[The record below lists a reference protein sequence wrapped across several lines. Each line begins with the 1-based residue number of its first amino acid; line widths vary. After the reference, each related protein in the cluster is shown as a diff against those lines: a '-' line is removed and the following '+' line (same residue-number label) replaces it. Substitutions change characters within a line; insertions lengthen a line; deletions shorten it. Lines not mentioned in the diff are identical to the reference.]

1 MLGRIRNILPGVGQG
16 TSKPSQNA
24 PALQKGGQAQA
35 VGKRR
40 ALGDI
45 TNAHES
51 QAVEAKEGKKVSF
64 PCFLPSFVV
73 VVSSWRVSGLS

>member
-1 MLGRIRNILPGVGQG
+1 V
-16 TSKPSQNA
+16 
-24 PALQKGGQAQA
+24 LQKGGPAQA

-51 QAVEAKEGKKVSF
+51 QAVETIVCKTNSQKLDEQSSCFDITNYKK
-64 PCFLPSFVV
+64 
-73 VVSSWRVSGLS
+73 

>member
-24 PALQKGGQAQA
+24 PVLQKGGPAQA

-51 QAVEAKEGKKVSF
+51 QAVETIVCKTNSQKLDEQSSCFDITNYKK
-64 PCFLPSFVV
+64 
-73 VVSSWRVSGLS
+73 